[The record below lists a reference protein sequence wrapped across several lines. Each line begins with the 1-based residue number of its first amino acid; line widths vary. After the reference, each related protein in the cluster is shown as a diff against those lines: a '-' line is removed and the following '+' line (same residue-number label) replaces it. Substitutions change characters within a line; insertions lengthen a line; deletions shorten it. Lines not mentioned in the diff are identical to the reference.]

1 MNTPSTIY
9 TPSPTPVDIDRAIT
23 EYMAE
28 QPQEIPHSQV
38 DDMTFD
44 QYMESNIQD
53 TSGRFVTP
61 EFLRNVDAGSPNNE
75 ESLEMDNPQVDT
87 GHDTTEIEI
96 KEEPGADNADKSQVD
111 EGSEEDGPEVK
122 EEAEGD
128 GNEDSEVDEGAV
140 TDTEARPQQ
149 LADYNWRED
158 RQATGLNKKI
168 HGNWKLAALG
178 KTTSTFS
185 SRGPD
190 GVIGDN
196 QRLIDIVDMQR
207 NFVNTGNRKGGGI
220 FKKVYKDGKKKGQA
234 VISKKGHKSTC
245 TVIDSAKAAFK
256 PAMRL
261 KNDKDVIEAGRKS
274 ALKILER
281 YVDAQPRKKGKAK
294 RESKKGKKAKVDEA
308 EDEEHEDEDIDC
320 VGIDKVLEKGP
331 EDEDEGPEG
340 NGGAAFDYSVSPFLI
355 EEAVEGDGD
364 VCGSALINM
373 RFQAYVKS
381 RMGPKPLER
390 YIEKNPRAWAGCLK
404 HFEERTKR
412 DFDPERFPDKEYPIP
427 LWHAADDPDADISDS
442 HIVLSTVDLTE
453 IFRPVIQSALLLVGN
468 QYEALIEKGKRPR
481 GLILV
486 GGFSRSKHLFQS
498 LKNNYAAIAP
508 DFEVIRPPHAWSAVA
523 IGAVIHRLEGAKTV
537 KSRIARRH
545 YGVLTRAYWKAGEYS
560 EASKTWCADEGAWYA
575 DDVVKWYVTKGQ
587 SMLTGNPISMPF
599 YVTGREIS
607 DSEIITMIVS
617 DEDEPP
623 KEFKPTDKTRI
634 LCTINAGL
642 ESVARRSWKVRY
654 NDKNKKYLFLQHSIG
669 LTFGPGGLSFD
680 VRVGQKVVGTAKA
693 DYDQ

>member
-1 MNTPSTIY
+1 VKILKRHSPLLTKTESSIPSQLGRDLSEHYQLHHIYFSVSFDLPIDLSPRPQKTLFLLYQPYLTTTTFLNLQQYSSSTMNTPSTIY
-9 TPSPTPVDIDRAIT
+9 TPSPSPVDIDRAIT

-28 QPQEIPHSQV
+28 QPQEITHSQV
-38 DDMTFD
+38 DYTTYE
-44 QYMESNIQD
+44 QYMESNFED

-61 EFLRNVDAGSPNNE
+61 EFLHNVDAGSPNNE

-87 GHDTTEIEI
+87 RHDTTEIEI

-149 LADYNWRED
+149 LADYNWREN

-168 HGNWKLAALG
+168 HENWELAALG

-234 VISKKGHKSTC
+234 VISKKGNKSTC

-294 RESKKGKKAKVDEA
+294 RESKKGKKVKVDEA

-331 EDEDEGPEG
+331 DDEDEGPEG
-340 NGGAAFDYSVSPFLI
+340 NGGAAFDYVPS
-355 EEAVEGDGD
+355 G
-364 VCGSALINM
+364 
-373 RFQAYVKS
+373 
-381 RMGPKPLER
+381 
-390 YIEKNPRAWAGCLK
+390 
-404 HFEERTKR
+404 
-412 DFDPERFPDKEYPIP
+412 
-427 LWHAADDPDADISDS
+427 
-442 HIVLSTVDLTE
+442 
-453 IFRPVIQSALLLVGN
+453 
-468 QYEALIEKGKRPR
+468 
-481 GLILV
+481 
-486 GGFSRSKHLFQS
+486 
-498 LKNNYAAIAP
+498 
-508 DFEVIRPPHAWSAVA
+508 
-523 IGAVIHRLEGAKTV
+523 
-537 KSRIARRH
+537 
-545 YGVLTRAYWKAGEYS
+545 
-560 EASKTWCADEGAWYA
+560 
-575 DDVVKWYVTKGQ
+575 
-587 SMLTGNPISMPF
+587 
-599 YVTGREIS
+599 
-607 DSEIITMIVS
+607 IT
-617 DEDEPP
+617 
-623 KEFKPTDKTRI
+623 
-634 LCTINAGL
+634 A
-642 ESVARRSWKVRY
+642 
-654 NDKNKKYLFLQHSIG
+654 
-669 LTFGPGGLSFD
+669 
-680 VRVGQKVVGTAKA
+680 
-693 DYDQ
+693 